1 MPVALY
7 DEAAELDPPNE
18 IGVSDDVSADV
29 SEAEFR
35 PLLLTVDVDN
45 WPCAASIACIV
56 AGDSAPEPEL
66 LDFFEP
72 GWDEPEPDIVNGS
85 VPLPKNPLDCAA
97 DDICE
102 PTDLTASHAADA
114 APKAIIM
121 IKAPNTPPDRGPRF
135 TTDLVSKRRARVK
148 YPAKSGLPVCR
159 TATPHPAIDAASG
172 RIFHRPRERSYRI
185 APRLCPCYA
194 NIVSHVPEG
203 KRTCPSNLR
212 HAL

>member
-29 SEAEFR
+29 SDAEFR
-35 PLLLTVDVDN
+35 PLLLNVDVDN

-66 LDFFEP
+66 LDFFGP

-85 VPLPKNPLDCAA
+85 VPLPKNPLDCVA

-102 PTDLTASHAADA
+102 PTDLTASHAAEA

-121 IKAPNTPPDRGPRF
+121 IKAPNTPRGIA
-135 TTDLVSKRRARVK
+135 ARV
-148 YPAKSGLPVCR
+148 SLPICQQASCQSEISSKIR
-159 TATPHPAIDAASG
+159 ASCAANG
-172 RIFHRPRERSYRI
+172 
-185 APRLCPCYA
+185 
-194 NIVSHVPEG
+194 
-203 KRTCPSNLR
+203 
-212 HAL
+212 